1 MNNVGTRGYPW
12 QYLCMTIDDESEDLK
27 ELILD
32 FTSGSFEILKL
43 KSIAVDVRNYLIDVL
58 GDVDFSIFSN
68 ELTLEEMKDLEEK
81 INYIK
86 SSLKNKKITQ
96 NTSWEFFYDE
106 LDMKTKKI
114 IDKQD
119 KNLSGDELFE
129 KVNQIFY
136 TIRAPFEKM
145 LLCMNVL
152 YYVCTHGKKINIA
165 VFEKL
170 LRQTAKVTETELNEY
185 MELDEKKDYFMKIEK
200 IKEYYNHYKN
210 IK

>member
-43 KSIAVDVRNYLIDVL
+43 KSIAVYVRNYLIDVL